1 MVNIVKG
8 NILNCDENIII
19 HQVNVQGV
27 MGGGV
32 ARQLANRYKGLEPF
46 YSLHCKELN
55 NNYQMLGRNS
65 IILWRY

>member
-1 MVNIVKG
+1 MVKIVNG
-8 NILNCDENIII
+8 NILNAKENIIC

-32 ARQLANRYKGLEPF
+32 ARQLADQYKGLEQF

-55 NNYQMLGRNS
+55 NNYEMLGRNS
-65 IILWRY
+65 IIIWRC